1 MDYKIDKL
9 MRFEIEKDFLLD
21 KKITI
26 EKNIQNLKNQIEECI
41 NLKNGHK
48 EKEKLNNL
56 LIKCYNDFK
65 LNEERLNNIQ
75 NNLNKKN

>member
-75 NNLNKKN
+75 NNLKKN

>member
-1 MDYKIDKL
+1 

-26 EKNIQNLKNQIEECI
+26 EKNIQNLKNQIEQCI

-48 EKEKLNNL
+48 EEEKLNNL